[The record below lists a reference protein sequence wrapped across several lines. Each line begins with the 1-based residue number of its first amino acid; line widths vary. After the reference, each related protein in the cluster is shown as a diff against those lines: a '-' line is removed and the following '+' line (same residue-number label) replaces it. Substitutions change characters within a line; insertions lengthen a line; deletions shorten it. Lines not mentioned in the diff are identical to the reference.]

1 MARILVN
8 DGIHVDGKDVLEDA
22 GFEVVVEKVPQEK
35 LPEVLPGFDVIVVR
49 SATKVRKDLIDLC
62 PNLKMIARGGVGLDN
77 IDTDY
82 ARSKGIE
89 VINTPK
95 SSSQSVA
102 ELTIGHMF
110 SMARS
115 VFDANRQM
123 PTKGDTDFKAL
134 KKKYSKGIELKGKNL
149 GIFGFG
155 RIGQAVASLG
165 IGLGMNILPV
175 DLIYDELRI
184 DVDIFS
190 MQGANLSVTVN
201 TVSVEEMLANS
212 DFITFHV
219 PFTSGGKA
227 LVGETEFAKMKDGV
241 RIVNAARGGVID
253 EKALL
258 QALESGKVASAAL
271 DVFEDEP
278 TPDRAI
284 LEHPRISLSPHIGAS
299 TVEAQRRIG
308 LELADRIIEFFGI

>member
-22 GFEVVVEKVPQEK
+22 GFEVVVEKVPQDK
-35 LPEVLPGFDVIVVR
+35 LPEVLPDFDVVVVR

-115 VFDANRQM
+115 VYDANRQM
-123 PTKGDTDFKAL
+123 PTKGDTEFKAL

-212 DFITFHV
+212 DFLTFHV

-227 LVGETEFAKMKDGV
+227 LVGEAEFAKMKDGV

-253 EKALL
+253 ETALL
-258 QALESGKVASAAL
+258 NALESGKVAAAAL
-271 DVFEDEP
+271 DVFETEP
-278 TPDRAI
+278 TPARAI